1 VAEQNYHSPTKSL
14 MESNELVS
22 VEQARALI
30 AASVSRV
37 HPVVK
42 EIVHSSGL
50 ALAEDIFSPLDIPAF
65 DQSSMD
71 GYAIYAEDIKRP
83 MTVQGIMAA
92 GHAQPEKLER
102 NHAMRIFTGAPLPAG
117 ADTIVMQEKVIVHSS
132 GIQITDTQI
141 QKGTHIR
148 KRGSEIKKDELV
160 LKKGTVITAPVT
172 GLLASL
178 GFSSVKVYP
187 PLTIRLMATGN
198 ELQMPGQPLKA
209 GQVYESNI
217 FFLQAALKS
226 FAEYPIPVLY
236 AGDDLEKIQ
245 DGLLLALSNS
255 DLIIVTG
262 GVSVG
267 DYDFVRQAADLAG
280 IHCKF
285 HRVKQK
291 PGKPLYLGTK
301 ENKIIFGLP
310 GNPASVVSCF
320 YEYVLPAVRF
330 MLHLPQEE
338 PLTAILKDDFKKVKG
353 LTQFLKAYYADGE
366 VEILE
371 AQESY
376 RLRSFARANCL
387 VVLDENRLD
396 YDKGEMVTVRLLP
409 K

>member
-1 VAEQNYHSPTKSL
+1 

-22 VEQARALI
+22 VSQARALI
-30 AASVSRV
+30 ASSL
-37 HPVVK
+37 PQIKPSLK
-42 EIVHSSGL
+42 ELMHSTGL
-50 ALAEDIFSPLDIPAF
+50 AAAEDIFSPLDIPAF

-71 GYAIYAEDIKRP
+71 GYAIYAEDIKGP
-83 MTVQGIMAA
+83 LAVQGVIAA
-92 GHAQPEKLER
+92 GDGNPELLQR

-117 ADTIVMQEKVIVHSS
+117 ADTIVMQEKVVVDAS
-132 GIQITDTQI
+132 GITVTDTDI
-141 QKGTHIR
+141 GIGTHVR
-148 KRGSEIKKDELV
+148 KLGSELKKGELV

-178 GFSSVKVYP
+178 GISSISVYP
-187 PLTIRLMATGN
+187 RLAVCLIATGN
-198 ELQMPGQPLKA
+198 ELQMPGQPLER

-217 FFLQAALKS
+217 YFLQAALKPY
-226 FAEYPIPVLY
+226 AENLKSALY
-236 AGDDLEKIQ
+236 VRDDLEAIQ
-245 DGLLLALSNS
+245 EALAGALRDN
-255 DLIIVTG
+255 DMVILTG

-267 DYDFVRQAADLAG
+267 DYDFVRKAADQLG

-285 HRVKQK
+285 HKVKQK
-291 PGKPLYLGTK
+291 PGKPLYFGTR

-320 YEYVLPAVRF
+320 YEYVLPAVRY

-338 PLTAILKDDFKKVKG
+338 LVTAVLKDNFKKVKG
-353 LTQFLKAYYADGE
+353 LTQFLKAYFEEGE

-376 RLRSFARANCL
+376 RQRSFAIANCL
-387 VVLDENRLD
+387 VALDENRLD
-396 YDKGEMVTVRLLP
+396 YEKGETVMVRLLP

>member
-1 VAEQNYHSPTKSL
+1 

-22 VEQARALI
+22 VSQARALI
-30 AASVSRV
+30 ASSL
-37 HPVVK
+37 PQIKPSLK
-42 EIVHSSGL
+42 ELMHSTGL
-50 ALAEDIFSPLDIPAF
+50 AAAEDIFSPLDIPAF

-71 GYAIYAEDIKRP
+71 GYAIYAEDIKGP
-83 MTVQGIMAA
+83 LAVQGVIAA
-92 GHAQPEKLER
+92 GDGNPELLQR

-117 ADTIVMQEKVIVHSS
+117 ADTIVMQEKVVVDAS
-132 GIQITDTQI
+132 GITVTDTDI
-141 QKGTHIR
+141 GIGTHVR
-148 KRGSEIKKDELV
+148 KLGSELKKGELV

-178 GFSSVKVYP
+178 GISSISVYP
-187 PLTIRLMATGN
+187 RLAVCLIATGN
-198 ELQMPGQPLKA
+198 ELQMPGQPLER

-217 FFLQAALKS
+217 YFLQAALKPY
-226 FAEYPIPVLY
+226 AENLKSALY
-236 AGDDLEKIQ
+236 VRDDLEAIQ
-245 DGLLLALSNS
+245 EALAGALRDN
-255 DLIIVTG
+255 DMVILTG

-267 DYDFVRQAADLAG
+267 DYDFVRKAADQLG

-285 HRVKQK
+285 HKVKQK
-291 PGKPLYLGTK
+291 PGKPLYFGTM

-320 YEYVLPAVRF
+320 YEYVLPAVRY

-338 PLTAILKDDFKKVKG
+338 LVTAVLKDDFKKVKG
-353 LTQFLKAYYADGE
+353 LTQFLKAYIEEGE

-376 RLRSFARANCL
+376 RLRSFAVANCL
-387 VVLDENRLD
+387 VALDENRLD
-396 YDKGEMVTVRLLP
+396 YEKGETVMVRLLP

>member
-1 VAEQNYHSPTKSL
+1 

-22 VEQARALI
+22 VSQARALI
-30 AASVSRV
+30 ASSL
-37 HPVVK
+37 PQIKPSLK
-42 EIVHSSGL
+42 ELMHSTGL
-50 ALAEDIFSPLDIPAF
+50 AAAEDIFSPLDIPAF

-71 GYAIYAEDIKRP
+71 GYAIYAEDIKGP
-83 MTVQGIMAA
+83 LAVQGVIAA
-92 GHAQPEKLER
+92 GDGNPELLQR

-117 ADTIVMQEKVIVHSS
+117 ADTIVMQEKVVVDAS
-132 GIQITDTQI
+132 GITVTDTDI
-141 QKGTHIR
+141 GIGTHVR
-148 KRGSEIKKDELV
+148 KLGSELKKGELV

-178 GFSSVKVYP
+178 GISSISVYP
-187 PLTIRLMATGN
+187 RLAVCLIATGN
-198 ELQMPGQPLKA
+198 ELQMPGQPLER

-217 FFLQAALKS
+217 YFLQAALKPY
-226 FAEYPIPVLY
+226 AENLKSALY
-236 AGDDLEKIQ
+236 VRDDLEAIQ
-245 DGLLLALSNS
+245 EALAGALRDN
-255 DLIIVTG
+255 DMVILTG

-267 DYDFVRQAADLAG
+267 DYDFVRKAADQLG

-285 HRVKQK
+285 HKVKQK
-291 PGKPLYLGTK
+291 PGKPLYFGTR

-320 YEYVLPAVRF
+320 YEYVLPAVRY

-338 PLTAILKDDFKKVKG
+338 LVTAVLKDDFKKVKG
-353 LTQFLKAYYADGE
+353 LTQFLKAYIEEGE

-376 RLRSFARANCL
+376 RLRSFAVANCL
-387 VVLDENRLD
+387 VALDENRLD
-396 YDKGEMVTVRLLP
+396 YEKGETVMVRLLP

>member
-1 VAEQNYHSPTKSL
+1 

-37 HPVVK
+37 HAAVK
-42 EIVHSSGL
+42 ELMDSAGL
-50 ALAEDIFSPLDIPAF
+50 AIAEDIFSPLDLPAF

-71 GYAIYAEDIKRP
+71 GYAIYAEDIKRQLP
-83 MTVQGIMAA
+83 VQGIIAA
-92 GHAQPEKLER
+92 GHAQPEILER

-117 ADTIVMQEKVIVHSS
+117 SDTIVMQEKVIVHST
-132 GIQITDTQI
+132 GIQITDPHI
-141 QKGTHIR
+141 EKGTHVR
-148 KRGSEIKKDELV
+148 KRGSEIKKYELV
-160 LKKGTVITAPVT
+160 IKKGTVITAPIA
-172 GLLASL
+172 GLIASL
-178 GFSSVKVYP
+178 GLNTVKVYP
-187 PLTIRLMATGN
+187 RLSVSIIATGN
-198 ELQMPGQPLKA
+198 ELQVPGIPLLP
-209 GQVYESNI
+209 GQVYESNNS
-217 FFLQAALKS
+217 FLMAALRP
-226 FAEYPIPVLY
+226 FAEAIKSATYVE
-236 AGDDLEKIQ
+236 DDLEIMERE
-245 DGLLLALSNS
+245 LS
-255 DLIIVTG
+255 LIINNYELIIITG

-267 DYDFVRQAADLAG
+267 DYDFVRRAADLAG

-291 PGKPLYLGTK
+291 PGKPLYFGTK

-320 YEYVLPAVRF
+320 YEYVLPAVRY

-338 PLTAILKDDFKKVKG
+338 LLTARLKDDFKKVKG
-353 LTQFLKAYYADGE
+353 LTQFLKAYFADGE

-376 RLRSFARANCL
+376 RLRSFATANCL
-387 VVLDENRLD
+387 VALDENRLT
-396 YDKGEMVTVRLLP
+396 YDKGELVTVRLLP

>member
-1 VAEQNYHSPTKSL
+1 

-22 VEQARALI
+22 VSQARALI
-30 AASVSRV
+30 ASSL
-37 HPVVK
+37 PQIKPSLK
-42 EIVHSSGL
+42 ELMHSTGL
-50 ALAEDIFSPLDIPAF
+50 AAAEDIFSPLDIPAF

-71 GYAIYAEDIKRP
+71 GYAIYAEDIKGP
-83 MTVQGIMAA
+83 LAVQGVIAA
-92 GHAQPEKLER
+92 GDGNPELLQR

-117 ADTIVMQEKVIVHSS
+117 ADTIVMQEKVVVDAS
-132 GIQITDTQI
+132 GITVTDTDI
-141 QKGTHIR
+141 GIGTHVR
-148 KRGSEIKKDELV
+148 KLGSELKKGELV

-178 GFSSVKVYP
+178 GISSISVYP
-187 PLTIRLMATGN
+187 RLAVCLIATGN
-198 ELQMPGQPLKA
+198 ELQMPGQPLER

-217 FFLQAALKS
+217 YFLQAALKPY
-226 FAEYPIPVLY
+226 AENLESALY
-236 AGDDLEKIQ
+236 VRDDLEAIQ
-245 DGLLLALSNS
+245 EALARALRES
-255 DLIIVTG
+255 DMVILTG

-267 DYDFVRQAADLAG
+267 DYDFVRKAADQLG

-285 HRVKQK
+285 HKVKQK
-291 PGKPLYLGTK
+291 PGKPLYFGTR

-320 YEYVLPAVRF
+320 YEYVLPAVRY

-338 PLTAILKDDFKKVKG
+338 LVTAVLKDDFKKVKG
-353 LTQFLKAYYADGE
+353 LTQFLKAYIEEGE

-376 RLRSFARANCL
+376 RLRSFAVANCL
-387 VVLDENRLD
+387 VALDENRLD
-396 YDKGEMVTVRLLP
+396 YEKGETVMVRLLP

>member
-1 VAEQNYHSPTKSL
+1 

-37 HPVVK
+37 HPAVK
-42 EIVHSSGL
+42 EVMHSTGL
-50 ALAEDIFSPLDIPAF
+50 VIAEDIFSPLDIPAF

-83 MTVQGIMAA
+83 LRVQGIIAA

-117 ADTIVMQEKVIVHSS
+117 SDTIVMQEKVIVHES
-132 GIQITDTQI
+132 GIQIADPKI
-141 QKGTHIR
+141 EKGTHVR

-160 LKKGTVITAPVT
+160 LKKGTVITAPIA
-172 GLLASL
+172 GLLASI
-178 GFSSVKVYP
+178 GISSVPVYP
-187 PLTIRLMATGN
+187 RLSISIIATGN
-198 ELQMPGQPLKA
+198 ELQMPGQPLQT
-209 GQVYESNI
+209 GQSYESNVS
-217 FFLQAALKS
+217 FLQSALKP
-226 FAEYPIPVLY
+226 FAEYLSSVLY
-236 AGDDLEKIQ
+236 VEDNLETIQ
-245 DGLLLALSNS
+245 HALSSAISNS
-255 DLIIVTG
+255 DLVILTG

-267 DYDFVRQAADLAG
+267 DYDFVRQAADHTG
-280 IHCKF
+280 VHCKF

-291 PGKPLYLGTK
+291 PGKPLYFGTK
-301 ENKIIFGLP
+301 ENKIVFGLP
-310 GNPASVVSCF
+310 GNPASVISCF

-338 PLTAILKDDFKKVKG
+338 TVSAILKNDFIKVKG
-353 LTQFLKAYYADGE
+353 LTQFLKAYFADGE

-376 RLRSFARANCL
+376 RLRSFASANCL
-387 VVLDENRLD
+387 VALDEKRLT

-409 K
+409 N